1 MQRTRRRLSQAAR
14 PARRRGPR
22 EQEVVELNSK
32 MSVRMNETKSKK
44 SGSKNLILDL
54 GQMQKYQ
61 DSIGC

>member
-54 GQMQKYQ
+54 GRMQKYQ
-61 DSIGC
+61 DSTGC